1 MELLY
6 YIMPRI
12 KIKAQIIMVAF
23 SISKQKWYNETM
35 TIREN
40 VPISELTTM
49 RIGGQA
55 RYVCEISSRDDIT
68 EAWNFAREHNLPA
81 WFMGGGANTIG
92 KDGGFPGVI
101 LLNKL
106 RGIEILTETDGELQ
120 LRAMGGEEWDNVVE
134 FACKKDYSGIEAM
147 SKIPGTAGAA
157 PVQNIGAYGQDI
169 ARVLVSV
176 EVFDIKT
183 EQFATIPRSDLK
195 MDYRYTT
202 FNHGDDAGRYF
213 IVSITLR
220 LNKNYL
226 EPPFYN
232 SLQNYIIEHGE
243 TDYSPQNIRR
253 MVSIIRADK
262 LPDPAEIA
270 SSGSFFKNIYLDQV
284 GADEAEEK
292 GIPVWRSNDD
302 SGKINSGWLIE
313 HAGLKGKKLHGMK
326 ISDKAALVLINEDA
340 KSYADL
346 AAARKE
352 IVDTVRDKFGYTIEQ
367 EPVEIPEK

>member
-1 MELLY
+1 
-6 YIMPRI
+6 
-12 KIKAQIIMVAF
+12 MVAF

-55 RYVCEISSRDDIT
+55 RYVCEISLRDDIT

>member
-1 MELLY
+1 M
-6 YIMPRI
+6 
-12 KIKAQIIMVAF
+12 QIL
-23 SISKQKWYNETM
+23 
-35 TIREN
+35 EN

-55 RYVCEISSRDDIT
+55 RYVCEITEQGDIL
-68 EAWNFAREHNLPA
+68 EAWNFAKEKGLPI
-81 WFMGGGANTIG
+81 WFMGDGANTIA
-92 KDGGFPGVI
+92 KDAGFPGVI

-106 RGIEILTETDGELQ
+106 NGIEILAETDNDLQ
-120 LRAMGGEEWDNVVE
+120 IKAMGGEEWDNVVK
-134 FACKKDYSGIEAM
+134 FACEKGFSGIEAM

-157 PVQNIGAYGQDI
+157 PVQNIGAYGQDV

-176 EVFDIKT
+176 EVFDTKT
-183 EQFATIPRSDLK
+183 KEFATIPRKDLR

-202 FNHGDDAGRYF
+202 FNHGDDARRYF

-220 LNKNYL
+220 LSKNYL

-313 HAGLKGKKLHGMK
+313 HAGLKGQKSHGMK
-326 ISDKAALVLINEDA
+326 VSDKAALVLINEDA

-346 AAARKE
+346 SAARAE
-352 IVDTVRDKFGYTIEQ
+352 IIDAVRDKFGYTLEQ

>member
-1 MELLY
+1 M
-6 YIMPRI
+6 
-12 KIKAQIIMVAF
+12 Q
-23 SISKQKWYNETM
+23 
-35 TIREN
+35 IREN
-40 VPISELTTM
+40 IPISKLTTM
-49 RIGGQA
+49 RIGGQV
-55 RYVCEISSRDDIT
+55 RYLCEVNSRDDVT
-68 EAWNFAREHNLPA
+68 EAFNFAHEQNLPV
-81 WFMGGGANTIG
+81 WFMGDGANTIG
-92 KDGGFPGVI
+92 KDAGFDGAII
-101 LLNKL
+101 LNRIK
-106 RGIEILTETDGELQ
+106 GIEILAETDDGLQ
-120 LRAMGGEEWDNVVE
+120 IKAMGGEEWDHVVE
-134 FACKKDYSGIEAM
+134 FSCKKGFSGIEAM

-176 EVFDIKT
+176 EVFDTKT
-183 EQFATIPRSDLK
+183 EDFRSIPRSELK

-202 FNHGDDAGRYF
+202 FNHGEDAGRYF
-213 IVSITLR
+213 IISITLH
-220 LNKNYL
+220 LSKNYL

-253 MVSIIRADK
+253 MVSIIRAGK
-262 LPDPAEIA
+262 LPDPAEVA

-313 HAGLKGKKLHGMK
+313 HAGLKGKKIHGMK
-326 ISDKAALVLINEDA
+326 VSDKAALVLINEDA

-352 IVDTVRDKFGYTIEQ
+352 IVDTVHEKFGYTLEQ

>member
-1 MELLY
+1 
-6 YIMPRI
+6 
-12 KIKAQIIMVAF
+12 
-23 SISKQKWYNETM
+23 
-35 TIREN
+35 
-40 VPISELTTM
+40 M
-49 RIGGQA
+49 RIGGLA
-55 RYVCEISSRDDIT
+55 RYVCEISSQDDVI
-68 EAWNFAREHNLPA
+68 EAWGFAKEHKLPV

-106 RGIEILTETDGELQ
+106 RGIEILTETDDGLQ
-120 LRAMGGEEWDNVVE
+120 LKAMGGEEWDDVVE
-134 FACKKDYSGIEAM
+134 FTCKKGFSGIEAM

-169 ARVLVSV
+169 ARALVSV
-176 EVFDIKT
+176 EVFDTKT
-183 EQFATIPRSDLK
+183 EEFRSIPRSKLR

-202 FNHGDDAGRYF
+202 FNHGEDAGRYF
-213 IVSITLR
+213 IVSITLH

-232 SLQNYIIEHGE
+232 SLQNYILEHGE
-243 TDYSPQNIRR
+243 TDYSPMNIRR
-253 MVSIIRADK
+253 MVSEIRAEK
-262 LPDPAEIA
+262 LPDPTEIA

-284 GADEAEEK
+284 GSDEAEEK

-313 HAGLKGKKLHGMK
+313 QAGLKGKELHGMRV
-326 ISDKAALVLINEDA
+326 SDKAALVLINEKA
-340 KSYADL
+340 KNYADL
-346 AAARKE
+346 AAARSE
-352 IVDTVRDKFGYTIEQ
+352 IIDTVRRKFGYTLEQ

>member
-1 MELLY
+1 M
-6 YIMPRI
+6 
-12 KIKAQIIMVAF
+12 Q
-23 SISKQKWYNETM
+23 
-35 TIREN
+35 IREN

-49 RIGGQA
+49 RIGGLA
-55 RYVCEISSRDDIT
+55 RYVCEISSKDDII
-68 EAWNFAREHNLPA
+68 EVWNFAKERKLPI

-92 KDGGFPGVI
+92 KDAGFDGVI
-101 LLNKL
+101 LLNKIT
-106 RGIEILTETDGELQ
+106 GIEILTETDDGLQ
-120 LRAMGGEEWDNVVE
+120 LKAMGGEEWDDVVE
-134 FACKKDYSGIEAM
+134 FTCKKGFSGIEAM

-169 ARVLVSV
+169 ARALVSV
-176 EVFDIKT
+176 EVFDTKT
-183 EQFATIPRSDLK
+183 EEFRFIPRSKLR

-202 FNHGDDAGRYF
+202 FNHGEDAGRYF
-213 IVSITLR
+213 IVSITLH

-232 SLQNYIIEHGE
+232 SLQNYILEHSE
-243 TDYSPQNIRR
+243 TDYSPMNIRR
-253 MVSIIRADK
+253 MVSEIRAEK

-284 GADEAEEK
+284 GADEAEKK

-313 HAGLKGKKLHGMK
+313 QAGLKGEELHGMRV
-326 ISDKAALVLINEDA
+326 SDKAALVLINE
-340 KSYADL
+340 KTKNYADL
-346 AAARKE
+346 AAARSE
-352 IVDTVRDKFGYTIEQ
+352 IIDTVRRKFGYTLEQ

>member
-1 MELLY
+1 M
-6 YIMPRI
+6 R
-12 KIKAQIIMVAF
+12 
-23 SISKQKWYNETM
+23 
-35 TIREN
+35 IREK

-55 RYVCEISSRDDIT
+55 HYVCEVGSHADIT
-68 EAWNFAREHNLPA
+68 EAWAFARAQKLPV

-92 KDGGFPGVI
+92 KDSGFPGVI
-101 LLNKL
+101 ILNKL
-106 RGIEILTETDGELQ
+106 CGIEIIAETESGLQ
-120 LRAMGGEEWDNVVE
+120 LKAMGGEEWDDVVE
-134 FACKKDYSGIEAM
+134 FACKKGYSGIEAM

-157 PVQNIGAYGQDI
+157 PVQNIGAYGQDV

-176 EVFDIKT
+176 DVFDTKIEEFT
-183 EQFATIPRSDLK
+183 TLSRQDLR
-195 MDYRYTT
+195 MNYRYTT
-202 FNHGDDAGRYF
+202 FNHGEDAGRYF
-213 IVSITLR
+213 ITAITLR
-220 LNKNYL
+220 LSKNYL

-243 TDYSPQNIRR
+243 TDYSPQNIRK
-253 MVSIIRADK
+253 MVSVIRADK
-262 LPDPAEIA
+262 LPDPTEIA

-302 SGKINSGWLIE
+302 SGKINAGWLIE
-313 HAGLKGKKLHGMK
+313 QAGLKGKEFHGMRV
-326 ISDKAALVLINEDA
+326 SDKAALVLINEDA

-346 AAARKE
+346 AAARTK
-352 IVDTVRDKFGYTIEQ
+352 IIDTVREKFGYTLEQ